1 MSIRRD
7 DAFERIVDEAVSVEE
22 RAQMSASAQRFA
34 LIFWIRKSVLAEHR
48 RLYLFADEHP
58 EAAQDLV
65 DPSIRLSERALSER
79 LWNLPAG
86 WVRIVNDLH
95 VDLQSLLGDY
105 EVAYVG
111 QKAGGLLFR
120 TSPIVWGEAAKLI
133 GVARADSMTVC
144 TVCGG
149 TAKIETPPRSTTRC
163 PRHPHSHPDKIV
175 GAIARPPGWTMKD
188 GAPHG

>member
-22 RAQMSASAQRFA
+22 RTEMSASAQRFA

-48 RLYLFADEHP
+48 RLYLYADEHP

-65 DPSIRLSERALSER
+65 DPSIRLSERARSER
-79 LWNLPAG
+79 SWNLPAG

-95 VDLQSLLGDY
+95 ADLSCLLGDY

-111 QKAGGLLFR
+111 QSAGGLRLL
-120 TSPIVWGEAAKLI
+120 TSPIARGGVAERI
-133 GVARADSMTVC
+133 GAARADSMAVC

-149 TAKIETPPRSTTRC
+149 TARIETQPRSATRC
-163 PRHPHSHPDKIV
+163 PRHPSSRPDRIV
-175 GAIARPPGWTMKD
+175 GAIARPPGWTMK
-188 GAPHG
+188 G

>member
-22 RAQMSASAQRFA
+22 RTEMSASAQRFA

-48 RLYLFADEHP
+48 RLYLYADEHP

-65 DPSIRLSERALSER
+65 DPSIRLSERARSER
-79 LWNLPAG
+79 SWNLPAG

-95 VDLQSLLGDY
+95 ADLSCLLGDY

-111 QKAGGLLFR
+111 QYAGGLRFR
-120 TSPIVWGEAAKLI
+120 TSPITRGEAARRI
-133 GVARADSMTVC
+133 GAARAESMAVC
-144 TVCGG
+144 AVCGG
-149 TAKIETPPRSTTRC
+149 TARLETPPRSATRC
-163 PRHPHSHPDKIV
+163 PRHPHSSPDKIV
-175 GAIARPPGWTMKD
+175 GAMARPPGCTRKEWPIHD
-188 GAPHG
+188 